1 MKGSGAMG
9 SKVPLAL
16 MACLH
21 LLSACTVN
29 VFAQEYEVKDYPLAW
44 SPLVTVAEGG
54 CSDITGG
61 YVAQDGLS
69 SIVQTIL
76 GDPQRYAVF
85 RDATEIRFRYSGNGS
100 IEITGKNATDI
111 LFSENI
117 GFRCDNG
124 LVSIVINTDFLF
136 GGAYGAGQST
146 ESVNFGKTESHEL
159 VAELS
164 EEAIVFIAYA
174 LPVISAENRWL
185 KFQPTLD
192 ENVAQPDAMFLLGR
206 ESPFGSK
213 RQFVWFC
220 RAAHNDHST
229 AQFLLASRFY
239 EEAEDQSFQTRRNA
253 YLWYSLAARSGDSV
267 TSARRDEARN
277 KMNPSEI
284 IEAENFV
291 RSWAP
296 APIICEEEANN
307 F

>member
-1 MKGSGAMG
+1 MKGFGAMG
-9 SKVPLAL
+9 SRTPLAL
-16 MACLH
+16 LACLH
-21 LLSACTVN
+21 LVSGCTVN
-29 VFAQEYEVKDYPLAW
+29 FFAQEYEVVDYPLAW
-44 SPLVTVAEGG
+44 SPIARTAEDG
-54 CSDITGG
+54 CSDITGA
-61 YVAQDGLS
+61 YIARNGLS
-69 SIVQTIL
+69 SVVQRIL
-76 GDPQRYAVF
+76 GDDSSAGAG
-85 RDATEIRFRYSGNGS
+85 ATEIRFRFSGNGL
-100 IEITGKNATDI
+100 IEITGKDATDI

-164 EEAIVFIAYA
+164 DEAILFIGFA

-253 YLWYSLAARSGDSV
+253 YLWYSLAARLGDSV
-267 TSARRDEARN
+267 ASARRDEAKN

-284 IEAENFV
+284 IEAEDFF

-296 APIICEEEANN
+296 APIRCEEESNN

>member
-1 MKGSGAMG
+1 MKGFGAMG
-9 SKVPLAL
+9 SRTPLAL

-21 LLSACTVN
+21 LISACTVN
-29 VFAQEYEVKDYPLAW
+29 FFAQEYEVKDYPLAW
-44 SPLVTVAEGG
+44 SPIAQTAEGG

-61 YVAQDGLS
+61 YVAQNGLS
-69 SIVQTIL
+69 SIVQRIIGYESST
-76 GDPQRYAVF
+76 GDN
-85 RDATEIRFRYSGNGS
+85 ATEIRFRYSGNGS

-239 EEAEDQSFQTRRNA
+239 EKTEDQSFQTRRNA
-253 YLWYSLAARSGDSV
+253 YLWYSLAARLGDSV
-267 TSARRDEARN
+267 ASARRDEAKN

-284 IEAENFV
+284 IEAEDFF